1 MNALAIILARAGSKG
16 LPGKNRMPIAGKPCA
31 QWTIEHALAAK
42 SVSTVALS
50 TDDEALLTLAERM
63 GVACLRRSAELA
75 GDKATVDAATREA
88 VQQFGQLGGGTGRIT
103 AGDQTSGATH
113 ASPRVCSLKAASRP
127 VPPHESAQTSAPI
140 VILYANVP
148 VRPGG
153 GDLID
158 RAVARLIETGCD
170 SVQSYAPV
178 GKYHPWWM
186 TRIDAATGL
195 VRPWEGDVLNHN
207 IFRRQDLPPCHV
219 PDGGVIAVTRRA
231 LFREIPDV
239 ADGPHAFFG
248 KDRRGVINP
257 EGAVI
262 DIDSAI
268 DAAVAEAMLRS

>member
-42 SVSTVALS
+42 TVGLVALS
-50 TDDEALLTLAERM
+50 TDDDELLALGERM
-63 GVACLRRSAELA
+63 GIACLRRSAELA
-75 GDKATVDAATREA
+75 GDRATVDAAAREA
-88 VQQFGQLGGGTGRIT
+88 LKQIEHGEFV
-103 AGDQTSGATH
+103 H
-113 ASPRVCSLKAASRP
+113 SPRKLRAP
-127 VPPHESAQTSAPI
+127 LGQDAQATSPI

-148 VRPGG
+148 VRPA
-153 GDLID
+153 DLID

-186 TRIDAATGL
+186 TRIDPTTGD
-195 VRPWEGDVLNHN
+195 VRPWEGDVLNYN
-207 IFRRQDLPPCHV
+207 IFRRQDLPPCYV

-231 LFREIPDV
+231 LFRETPGV

-248 KDRRGVINP
+248 KDRRGVING

-262 DIDSAI
+262 DIDSAT
-268 DAAVAEAMLRS
+268 DAAVAQAMLGKHS

>member
-42 SVSTVALS
+42 SVGTVALS
-50 TDDEALLTLAERM
+50 TDDAELHALGQRM
-63 GVACLRRSAELA
+63 GIVCLQRSAELA
-75 GDKATVDAATREA
+75 GDRATVDAAAREA
-88 VQQFGQLGGGTGRIT
+88 VQQLEHKRRGTGQTT
-103 AGDQTSGATH
+103 AGDQTSGAAH
-113 ASPRVCSLKAASRP
+113 DSSRACSLEAASRS
-127 VPPHESAQTSAPI
+127 VPPHDTVDSDLPI
-140 VILYANVP
+140 IILYANVP

-158 RAVARLIETGCD
+158 RAVARLVEANCD

-178 GKYHPWWM
+178 GKFHPWWM
-186 TRIDAATGL
+186 TRIDPATGD

-207 IFRRQDLPPCHV
+207 IFRRQDLPPCFV

-231 LFREIPDV
+231 LFREIPGV
-239 ADGPHAFFG
+239 PDGPHAFFG
-248 KDRRGVINP
+248 IDRRGVINP

-262 DIDSAI
+262 DIDSAT
-268 DAAVAEAMLRS
+268 DAAVAEAVLRA